1 MRKINVNVQNEKGTL
16 NRYFSKC
23 IGAGRAGEV
32 MRYAA
37 FEQLKTVQSVCPF
50 EYIRFHG
57 LFHEEMA
64 IVSRKEDGTLAYNFQ
79 YMDLLFDS
87 LLSIGLRPV
96 VELGLM
102 PNVLAADK
110 KYVFWWKMNICPP
123 KEIEEWEK
131 LVRKTVEHVTARY
144 GTEEIKKWYFE
155 VWNEPNHP
163 AFFSENTHKEEYFK
177 LYDAAARAVKSVC
190 SDYRIGGPA
199 TAGQEWI
206 PETIAHCEE
215 NGIPLDFI
223 SSHAYCCHSGA
234 FDADGKAQLCLA
246 PIRGM
251 IDGIRKWGTVCHE
264 KGYPYLLTEWSSSY
278 SPRDFTHDSH
288 VSAPFILEAVR
299 QTEGCADAFSYWV
312 YTDIFEE
319 TGAPPAPFHGG
330 FGLINVQGLAKP
342 AFHAYAFLAALG
354 ETELCCNDASTYACK
369 SEDGVQILFW
379 NFNHPENPIAS
390 NLYFPAL
397 FSAPKLEDAAITLS
411 GLAPNQTYA
420 LTVETVGYEK
430 GDVYTAYRKAH
441 VTDTPT
447 REETKKLEE
456 ASRPERRSFTAHTDA
471 EGTLSL
477 LLPQCEN
484 QADLIRIRAVDKT
497 L

>member
-64 IVSRKEDGTLAYNFQ
+64 IVSRNGDGTLTFNFQ
-79 YMDLLFDS
+79 YVDQLFDS
-87 LLSIGLRPV
+87 LLSIGIRPV

-102 PNVLAADK
+102 PEILAKDTRT
-110 KYVFWWKMNICPP
+110 VFWWKMNICPP
-123 KEIEEWEK
+123 KAIEEWEE
-131 LVRKTVEHVTARY
+131 LVRATVAHVSARY

-190 SDYRIGGPA
+190 PDYRIGGPA

-264 KGYPYLLTEWSSSY
+264 KGYPYLLTEWSASY
-278 SPRDFTHDSH
+278 SPRDFVHDSH

-330 FGLINVQGLAKP
+330 FGLFNVQGLPKP
-342 AFHAYAFLAALG
+342 AFYAFAFLAKLG
-354 ETELCCNDASTYACK
+354 DTELACTDASTYACK
-369 SEDGVQILFW
+369 SEDSVQLLFW
-379 NFNHPENPIAS
+379 NFTHPEEPQAS
-390 NLYFPAL
+390 NIYFPSL
-397 FSAPKLEDAAITLS
+397 FSAPALEDAT
-411 GLAPNQTYA
+411 
-420 LTVETVGYEK
+420 LTVEGLVPSASYTVSVKTVGYEK
-430 GDVYTAYRKAH
+430 GDVYTAYRKAGF
-441 VTDTPT
+441 TDTPT
-447 REETKKLEE
+447 REETAMLRE
-456 ASRPERRSFTAHTDA
+456 AARPQAFAFVCAADQN
-471 EGTLSL
+471 GTVRIT
-477 LLPQCEN
+477 LPQCEN
-484 QADLIRIRAVDKT
+484 QADLVILTKREG
-497 L
+497 